1 LIYFGIVYKEK
12 EIATF
17 VCSFDKIE
25 PMKKILALLLL
36 SPLAFSEDV
45 VSDLIGKTWIESS
58 ANDVG
63 LANHHYRFFKDGRFY
78 AMSKPTDDKT
88 GMFIWNGAYE
98 MRKSNDSFSIYSDDM
113 KCDYFVSKIGTFYRL
128 DNYTRNF
135 SNICPDLLVKDSLT
149 TLK

>member
-1 LIYFGIVYKEK
+1 MGDI
-12 EIATF
+12 
-17 VCSFDKIE
+17 
-25 PMKKILALLLL
+25 MKKLLALLLL
-36 SPLAFSEDV
+36 SPLAFAEDV

-58 ANDVG
+58 ANNTAVA
-63 LANHHYRFFKDGRFY
+63 LHQYRFFDDGRFY
-78 AMSKPTDDKT
+78 AMSKPTDEKA

-135 SNICPDLLVKDSLT
+135 SNICPDLLVKESPTD
-149 TLK
+149 LK